1 MTNYSPNSYP
11 QPTTK
16 RRVDSGGP
24 DFYPTPRWATQAL
37 VDYEFFEGLTSEP
50 ACGDGEMA
58 IVLIEVGLNI
68 TASDLY
74 ARNYGRTG
82 VDFLKTT
89 IVFDNIITNPP
100 YNIAEEFLL
109 HALSLTKKKVALLLR
124 LAFLE
129 SSRRQRNIFQEFPP
143 SRIWVFSERV
153 TFYPKGEERASGGT
167 TAYAWFVWDHADLD
181 NELARQNIPQVKWIP
196 LGRKP
201 NSRKAFK
208 STIGAKLTLSDLLP

>member
-1 MTNYSPNSYP
+1 MTNSNYSPNSYP

-37 VDYEFFEGLTSEP
+37 VDHEVFEGLTWEP
-50 ACGDGEMA
+50 ACGDGAMA
-58 IVLIEVGLNI
+58 EVLKENGLAVY
-68 TASDLY
+68 ASDLHD
-74 ARNYGRTG
+74 RGYGISG
-82 VDFLKTT
+82 EDFLKSDKC
-89 IVFDNIITNPP
+89 FYNIITNPP
-100 YNIAEEFLL
+100 YSLANEFLYK
-109 HALSLTKKKVALLLR
+109 AYSRTNKKVALLLR

-129 SSRRQRNIFQEFPP
+129 GAERQRKIFQKTPP
-143 SRIWVFSERV
+143 ARVWVFSERV

-167 TAYAWFVWDHADLD
+167 TAYAWFVWDHSHEGPT
-181 NELARQNIPQVKWIP
+181 ELRWIS

-208 STIGAKLTLSDLLP
+208 STIGAKLTLSDLLS